1 MRIAITGRPGVGKTT
16 LVERVLASVSLD
28 AGGMLTKEVR
38 KCGHRIGFAVI
49 DVATGARGTLA
60 GLHEPSGPRVGR
72 YTVNVS
78 DLERVGIGAIREA
91 LSHRELIVIDEVAP
105 MEAASPAFFPAV
117 EEALRSA
124 KHLLVVT
131 HAHFD
136 HPLVH
141 EIRRRFEL
149 YRVKMGNRDALV
161 EPIASAL
168 AAGSNEDPE

>member
-16 LVERVLASVSLD
+16 LVERVLEAVPLD

-49 DVATGARGTLA
+49 DVGTGARGMLA
-60 GLHEPSGPRVGR
+60 GLHEPAGPRLGR
-72 YTVNVS
+72 YTVNLG
-78 DLERVGIGAIREA
+78 DLEAIGIAAIHDAVCR
-91 LSHRELIVIDEVAP
+91 HELVVIDEIAP

-117 EEALRSA
+117 EAALRSP

-131 HAHFD
+131 HAQFD

-141 EIRRRFEL
+141 KIRQSFEL

-161 EPIASAL
+161 EPIVAAL
-168 AAGSNEDPE
+168 AAVHKGD